1 MRVGVR
7 VRVRVGVWVRV
18 RVRVRFRVR
27 VRVRVRAARLPQLQL
42 LPPLPSPPPPLACIP
57 AHRPPAAPEKADC
70 AVSSATIGTP
80 ARSDEPVVR
89 DAAALRAPCA
99 ADAGLGATADAR

>member
-1 MRVGVR
+1 MGL
-7 VRVRVGVWVRV
+7 G
-18 RVRVRFRVR
+18 FRLGLGLELGLGLGLGLGLP
-27 VRVRVRAARLPQLQL
+27 RLPQLQL

-70 AVSSATIGTP
+70 AVSSATIGMP

-99 ADAGLGATADAR
+99 ADAGRGATADAR

>member
-1 MRVGVR
+1 MG
-7 VRVRVGVWVRV
+7 
-18 RVRVRFRVR
+18 FRLGLGFGFGFGLGLP
-27 VRVRVRAARLPQLQL
+27 RLPQLQL

-70 AVSSATIGTP
+70 AASSATIGMP

-89 DAAALRAPCA
+89 DAAALRAPSA